1 MIKKDYMKP
10 AMRVVKIQNKSH
22 ILVNSVQTEGLGSES
37 LGYDRNG
44 GDQGDAWSRQRT
56 VWDDEEE
63 DY

>member
-10 AMRVVKIQNKSH
+10 AMRVVKIQYKSH
-22 ILVNSVQTEGLGSES
+22 ILVNSVQTEGLEG

-56 VWDDEEE
+56 VWDEEE
-63 DY
+63 EEY

>member
-10 AMRVVKIQNKSH
+10 AMRVVKIQYKSH
-22 ILVNSVQTEGLGSES
+22 ILVNSVQTKGLGSES

-56 VWDDEEE
+56 VWDEEE
-63 DY
+63 EEY